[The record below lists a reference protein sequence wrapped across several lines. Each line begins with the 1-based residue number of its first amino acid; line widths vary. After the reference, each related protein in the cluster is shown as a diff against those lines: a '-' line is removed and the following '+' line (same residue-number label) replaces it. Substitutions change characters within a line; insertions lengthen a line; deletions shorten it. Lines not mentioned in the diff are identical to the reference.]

1 MTAFAYKRPFVEP
14 KGCIGEGQQ
23 PANCSHSRCSKKSD
37 RSVRSSLS
45 CGHSLATPTSDID
58 VLLGFVSVPSCQL
71 VECVRHGA
79 SGDRYQVPI
88 PRLARELVGDWGFF
102 ALSID
107 GPAHGRRRQG
117 DGERRR
123 RTILKADHGLELPSK
138 T

>member
-1 MTAFAYKRPFVEP
+1 MNWLEEFEKSGITHCEFVLDRDGHMVPGTFWHSESSRPGAP
-14 KGCIGEGQQ
+14 
-23 PANCSHSRCSKKSD
+23 
-37 RSVRSSLS
+37 
-45 CGHSLATPTSDID
+45 
-58 VLLGFVSVPSCQL
+58 LLCLG
-71 VECVRHGA
+71 HGA
-79 SGDRYQVPI
+79 SGDRYQVSI